1 MLPPSVTLAAA
12 IWAFLSKA
20 RLENL
25 AVELGEEAAEVVEQ
39 LHLPAHEPEEPV
51 PETSSALRL
60 RWAAPLSLLA
70 FGLVALRRRR
80 GKAKAQEVQELP
92 LAEGEPEPEPAHWKR
107 MMSNLSDMSDRPLE
121 LGNSTEVFRMHTQ
134 EILSSASQREDKP
147 PQLSSSSSSPS
158 RNVLQEEAEQ
168 EEKEAEAEK
177 AELAEK
183 AAQKEAQ
190 AEKERQEQKEKAQE
204 APAQAEQEQKQ
215 EIAPE
220 APEAAEAST
229 PVPESESSESTAAA
243 SQPLEPTTARPEPSE
258 PSEPS
263 SGADFLVSVP
273 QEEERKPLQDGRPTP
288 TQFPAADT
296 PRRGLNSSLIGAP
309 ADKIREIASHLTSG
323 QPPVYSPAAS
333 SSTSPVK
340 KSKDKP
346 AKASKA

>member
-1 MLPPSVTLAAA
+1 
-12 IWAFLSKA
+12 
-20 RLENL
+20 
-25 AVELGEEAAEVVEQ
+25 
-39 LHLPAHEPEEPV
+39 
-51 PETSSALRL
+51 
-60 RWAAPLSLLA
+60 LA

-92 LAEGEPEPEPAHWKR
+92 LAEGEPVVKRRGVQMFRISTEQPDEEPEPAHWKR

-134 EILSSASQREDKP
+134 EILSSASQSADAGEDKP

-183 AAQKEAQ
+183 AAEKEAQ

-229 PVPESESSESTAAA
+229 PVPESESSEPTAAA
-243 SQPLEPTTARPEPSE
+243 SQPLEPTT

-273 QEEERKPLQDGRPTP
+273 QEEERKPLQASPRESKSSSISPPVPSRGESPQENDTVRKVVTKTP